1 MYKKRFSSRKYR
13 GNSRGYKKSSGKRI
27 SRVYVSR
34 GGIRL

>member
-1 MYKKRFSSRKYR
+1 MFKKRFSSRKYR
-13 GNSRGYKKSSGKRI
+13 GNSRGYRKGKGKRI